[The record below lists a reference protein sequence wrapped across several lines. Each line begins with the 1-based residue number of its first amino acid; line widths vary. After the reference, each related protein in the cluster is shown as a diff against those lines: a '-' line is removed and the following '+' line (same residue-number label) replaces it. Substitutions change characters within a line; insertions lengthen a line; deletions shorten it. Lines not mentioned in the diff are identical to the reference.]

1 MLRSAKAAYFH
12 DLASSLKSKPGKFWK
27 HFQPLS
33 RRSKSAC
40 EVQVSAT
47 ADAFNDHFL
56 SIPYK
61 TVANVVS
68 TVPASVYMGKL
79 FDVTIPSLV
88 FVPVDVESVSLIISS
103 LHVQKASGADGLPTR
118 FVRASPYMARLVTVL
133 SISVLSLPQFLFSG
147 SRLFLH
153 LFLNVNN
160 V

>member
-12 DLASSLKSKPGKFWK
+12 DLASSIKSKPGKFWK

-40 EVQVSAT
+40 EIQVSAT

-118 FVRASPYMARLVTVL
+118 FVRASPYMARLVTVF
-133 SISVLSLPQFLFSG
+133 IKVY
-147 SRLFLH
+147 
-153 LFLNVNN
+153 
-160 V
+160 